1 MSGSGGP
8 RDPWEPLDS
17 DFPESAADPE
27 WPAHDLDEEVP
38 PDAQGVDAG
47 PTAADTPPA
56 DSAALAAPEPHQ
68 PVPVRGPDQPW
79 DTRRWGE
86 RRRPTT
92 AEQAVPWLIGLILA
106 LAGIVIVLLALIFTD
121 ANGGFAPVGDASLSP
136 APSGSVAASP
146 SLAASPSASPRPS
159 VSATPAPTPPPKY
172 GSLDMLYLA
181 RSNGTGVSKLFR
193 DDFATTAKAK
203 VVASASADISH
214 YAIAPDGTVSAGIVG
229 GKLMALVPGK
239 AARTLESSAAA
250 ATFGSDAQTVYAV
263 TITRGSTNDQATVNA
278 IGFADGKVRKLAVIS
293 YRHPAAPS
301 LSELA
306 SAAFFDD
313 GGSYRLYATS
323 DGNLV
328 LWVANAGQWRIDPIS
343 GVQVAVT
350 RQPTLWSPE
359 GSHRIRLTSTGGVT
373 TLSLLDQAGATKARV
388 SVTGLVSH
396 LRWSPTGNRVVFTL
410 GIASVGGVRQDLY
423 LWDLANGKAPV
434 ALTAGGASFGG
445 DWLGVAQFWQP

>member
-1 MSGSGGP
+1 MSGPGPDDPREPIEDPAQPGGGP
-8 RDPWEPLDS
+8 D
-17 DFPESAADPE
+17 
-27 WPAHDLDEEVP
+27 WPAHDLDDEPASEADGADAAS
-38 PDAQGVDAG
+38 PD
-47 PTAADTPPA
+47 P
-56 DSAALAAPEPHQ
+56 DSPE
-68 PVPVRGPDQPW
+68 PVPVPGVDQPW

-121 ANGGFAPVGDASLSP
+121 ANGGFAPVGDASL
-136 APSGSVAASP
+136 ATGPSGSVLASP
-146 SLAASPSASPRPS
+146 SPVASPSSSPRPS
-159 VSATPAPTPPPKY
+159 ASATPAPTPPPKY
-172 GSLDMLYLA
+172 GALDMLYLA
-181 RSNGTGVSKLFR
+181 RLNGTGVSRLFR
-193 DDFATTAKAK
+193 DDFATTAAAR
-203 VVASASADISH
+203 VVASPGSDISH
-214 YAIAPDGTVSAGIVG
+214 YAIAPDGTVAAGIASG
-229 GKLMALVPGK
+229 RLLALVPGK
-239 AARTLESSAAA
+239 PARTLESSAAA
-250 ATFGSDAQTVYAV
+250 VTFGSDAHTVYAV
-263 TITRGSTNDQATVNA
+263 TITRGAATDQATVDA
-278 IGFADGKVRKLAVIS
+278 IGFADGKARKLAVIS
-293 YRHPAAPS
+293 LGHPAAAS

-343 GVQVAVT
+343 GAEVPVT

-359 GSHRIRLTSTGGVT
+359 GSHRIQITTTGGVT
-373 TLSLLDQAGATKARV
+373 TISVLDQSAATKARV

-410 GIASVGGVRQDLY
+410 GIDLSGGGIRQDLY

-434 ALTAGGASFGG
+434 ALTAGGASFGAE
-445 DWLGVAQFWQP
+445 WLGVAQFWQP